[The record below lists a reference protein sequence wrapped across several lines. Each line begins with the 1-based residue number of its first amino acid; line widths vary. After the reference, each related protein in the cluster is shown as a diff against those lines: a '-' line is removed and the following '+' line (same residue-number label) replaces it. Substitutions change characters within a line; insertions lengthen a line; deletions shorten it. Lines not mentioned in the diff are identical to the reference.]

1 MMIPELGKSH
11 KEGNFLLLKDKNEC
25 FKNFLIAIWQKKLKY
40 IVENM
45 LILFRFKLTDNNQEY
60 YSIL

>member
-1 MMIPELGKSH
+1 MMIPELGKGH
-11 KEGNFLLLKDKNEC
+11 KEGKFFLLKDKNEC